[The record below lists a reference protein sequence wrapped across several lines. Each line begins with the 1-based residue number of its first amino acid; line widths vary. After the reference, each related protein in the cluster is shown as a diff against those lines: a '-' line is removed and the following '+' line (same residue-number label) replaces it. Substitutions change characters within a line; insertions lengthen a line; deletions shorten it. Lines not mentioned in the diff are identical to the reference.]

1 MDAQFVELETL
12 KLTLQLRIEEPAG
25 SGSNRRS
32 LRMGT
37 IAVTD
42 WALVRGLGM
51 RTIAVLVH

>member
-37 IAVTD
+37 IADTD

>member
-1 MDAQFVELETL
+1 MDAQFVKLETL
-12 KLTLQLRIEEPAG
+12 EIARSLRIEEPAG